1 MALEITP
8 QTKIND
14 LLREYPFLLDVLTA
28 QSPVFKNLR
37 NPFLRKTMGKVAT
50 LEMAAGMAGL
60 NVQDLVQTLRN
71 AVAEGGGAEEDRK
84 EAIKAILR
92 DLHEGVPVEELKT
105 RFKEVLRGVDAS
117 EIAAVEQALI
127 DEGLPPEE
135 IKNLCDVHV
144 EIFKEALEARDRP
157 EVPPGHPVHT
167 YMKENRALENLL
179 SKISLTLG
187 ELPRP
192 DEPGAADALRARR
205 DELGA
210 LLERLALVDVHYK
223 RKENQLFPLLEAHH
237 FTGPSQVMWS
247 VHDDIRG
254 WIKAA
259 RAALERADPEAF
271 RTNLLQAVQAAR
283 DMIYKEEHILFP
295 AALDM
300 LSHEEWVQ
308 MARGEAD
315 IGFAWVEPD
324 PGWPEGAAAP
334 QAAPAEEAPPFRASG
349 AEGALELRTGRL
361 TPEQVD
367 LLLTHLPVDVTFV
380 DENDRVA
387 YYSEG
392 PERIFPR
399 SPAIIGREVRNCH
412 PPKSVHRVNMILDAF
427 KAGER
432 DTAEFWLELGGRFI
446 HIRYFAVRD
455 RSGRYRGTLE
465 VSQDVTEIRRLEG
478 ERRLLDWEPSGE
490 GS

>member
-8 QTKIND
+8 QTKIDD

-28 QSPVFKNLR
+28 QSPVFGNLR
-37 NPFLRKTMGKVAT
+37 SPFLRKTMGKVAT
-50 LEMAAGMAGL
+50 LEMAANMAGL
-60 NVQDLVQTLRN
+60 NVHDLVQALRS
-71 AVAEGGGAEEDRK
+71 AVAQGGGAGEDRK
-84 EAIKAILR
+84 EAVKAILR
-92 DLHEGVPVEELKT
+92 DLHEGVPVEELKAP
-105 RFKEVLRGVDAS
+105 FKEILRGVDAS

-167 YMKENRALENLL
+167 YMKENRALEDLL
-179 SKISLTLG
+179 SEISLALG

-192 DEPGAADALRARR
+192 DEPGAADALRAHAG
-205 DELGA
+205 ELGA
-210 LLERLALVDVHYK
+210 LLERLARVDVHYK

-259 RAALERADPEAF
+259 RQALDGADPEAF
-271 RTNLLQAVQAAR
+271 RSNLLRAVQAAR

-295 AALDM
+295 AALDI
-300 LSHEEWVQ
+300 LSDEEWVR

-324 PGWPEGAAAP
+324 PGWPDETSVSQAVPPEQEPSAP
-334 QAAPAEEAPPFRASG
+334 GPGP
-349 AEGALELRTGRL
+349 EGALELRTGRL
-361 TPEQVD
+361 TPEQID

-455 RSGRYRGTLE
+455 PSGRYRGTLE
-465 VSQDVTEIRRLEG
+465 VSQDVTGIRRLEG

-490 GS
+490 

>member
-8 QTKIND
+8 QTKIDD
-14 LLREYPFLLDVLTA
+14 LLREHPFLMDVLIA
-28 QSPVFKNLR
+28 QSPVFRNLR

-50 LEMAAGMAGL
+50 LEMAAGVAGL
-60 NVQDLVQTLRN
+60 PVDSLVETLRQ
-71 AVAEGGGAEEDRK
+71 AVSEGGGAPGKDRK
-84 EAIKAILR
+84 EAIKEILR
-92 DLHEGVPVEELKT
+92 DLHEGVPVEELKA
-105 RFKEVLRGVDAS
+105 RFKEVLKGVDAS

-127 DEGLPPEE
+127 DEGLPAEE

-167 YMKENRALENLL
+167 YMKENRALEGVL
-179 SKISLTLG
+179 SEISLALG
-187 ELPRP
+187 GLPRP
-192 DEPGAADALRARR
+192 GEPGAADALRARKE
-205 DELGA
+205 ELGA
-210 LLERLALVDVHYK
+210 LLERLARVDVHYK

-259 RAALERADPEAF
+259 REALERAEPGAF
-271 RTNLLQAVQAAR
+271 RTNLLRAIQAAR

-300 LSHEEWVQ
+300 LSHQEWVQ
-308 MARGEAD
+308 VARGEAD

-324 PGWPEGAAAP
+324 PGWPDEDAAP
-334 QAAPAEEAPPFRASG
+334 GVVPGEEGPPPRVSG
-349 AEGALELRTGRL
+349 AEGTLELRTGRL

-432 DTAEFWLELGGRFI
+432 DTAEFWLELGGKFI

-478 ERRLLDWEPSGE
+478 ERRLLDWEPPGD
-490 GS
+490 